1 MLLELLETK
10 RDIGRLSEMAAVLAR
25 HGFGDMVQRLGM
37 ETVLAKAGR
46 VLNRDAGQA
55 PERLDPPARIRRA
68 MEDLGPT
75 FVKLGQILSTRV
87 DLFPPAYI
95 AEFEKLRD
103 RVPTLPYD
111 DLVAEVEAQ
120 VGCPLTDL
128 FAEIDREPLAAG
140 SIAQVHAAR
149 LKTGEAVVL
158 KIRRPGIEAVVNADL
173 RLLMRL
179 ADIAEREIDEIR
191 RFRPKAVIAEFAR
204 SIRMEMDLANECRNA
219 DRLAE
224 AFREWPGIAVPK
236 IHWAWTSA
244 VMNVQERIEGI
255 AGSDLAGVDAAGLDR
270 RALARTGADAV
281 LKMVFE
287 DRFFHADPHP
297 GNVIY
302 RGDGQIV
309 FLDFGMVGQ
318 LSRTRRDEL
327 VALLAGVV
335 DRRAERVVEIL
346 TGWADTRDSG
356 LDVAGLSARI
366 DAFIDTVHGMPLK
379 SLDFTAMSLDLL
391 AILRGYDLALP
402 PDLAMLIKAFV
413 SLEGMG
419 RQLDPD
425 FDMMAAAAPVIER
438 RMREKYSPRELG
450 RRARGGLADGFD
462 LMTTLPGDLRKLVA
476 LAQKGRLKLGI
487 DVERIDDILGRFD
500 RAVTRL
506 TIGIVIAALTVGSS
520 IVMTATGSEIPIALS
535 VFAMLGFFGAV
546 AGGIWLLYSIWRR
559 G

>member
-1 MLLELLETK
+1 MLLELLDTK

-46 VLNRDAGQA
+46 VFSRDAGETPQHLA
-55 PERLDPPARIRRA
+55 PPARIRRA

-179 ADIAEREIDEIR
+179 ADIAEREIAEIR
-191 RFRPKAVIAEFAR
+191 RFRPRAVIAEFAR

-224 AFREWPGIAVPK
+224 AFRDWPGIAVPK

-302 RGDGQIV
+302 RSDGQIV

-346 TGWADTRDSG
+346 IDWADTRNAG

-366 DAFIDTVHGMPLK
+366 DAFIDAVHGMPLK
-379 SLDFTAMSLDLL
+379 SLDFTAMTLDLL

-438 RMREKYSPRELG
+438 LMRQKYSPRELG

-462 LMTTLPGDLRKLVA
+462 LMTALPGDLRKLLA

-487 DVERIDDILGRFD
+487 DVERIDDILDRFD

-520 IVMTATGSEIPIALS
+520 IVLTATGNEIPIALS

-559 G
+559 R